1 MTQEQKGYLQKF
13 WTDIEKAGDE
23 LRNQPMPQLKE
34 EDFFLFK
41 ETGNR
46 LIYEGEYFGRR
57 KYLTVFAILS
67 EFGKKQADVEVLAK
81 VMDEICTEK
90 FWALPAHVNF
100 EALDEKTIDLFA
112 AETAQSLMEIV
123 EILGDR
129 LPENTVD
136 RVVKEVTDRVIL
148 PFVTS
153 TVPYSWWEQDRCNWA
168 AVCAGS
174 VGMAAIYLSHWYEK
188 MQQPEDDRLPEGWKQ
203 SIIDRVCDALQCY
216 LDGMEEDGACTEG
229 LGYFAYG
236 MSFYT
241 GFAQLLYEETQGEV
255 NLMKRPKCDKIALFQ
270 QKCYFGGGVS
280 VSFSDG
286 SSKEEFLPGLTAY
299 LKACYPQVITPDYPL
314 ARSFDSDSCYRLL
327 SNERNILWLMQYDT
341 NQVEQEEHNQWTYD
355 LLPSAQWM
363 ICKDPDGNG
372 YAAKGGNND
381 ENHNHNDIGHFLCV
395 FEGEMLLADLGA
407 GEYTRDY
414 FADGRYGI
422 LCNRSLGHSVPII
435 NGMEQCAGRSYA
447 ADVFE
452 WNEKDKE
459 LTISFAQAYPEDCIQ
474 KITRKIITD
483 EKSDQLTLC
492 VTDAFERAKKTE
504 TVIENLVT
512 MYEPVIEGNKIII
525 AGSRGYLEIEVSG
538 IQDEIS
544 VVVMQHSDHNGKEQT
559 VYLIQ
564 WQVWLDEQGGQCT
577 MSIKFY
583 KK

>member
-1 MTQEQKGYLQKF
+1 
-13 WTDIEKAGDE
+13 
-23 LRNQPMPQLKE
+23 
-34 EDFFLFK
+34 
-41 ETGNR
+41 
-46 LIYEGEYFGRR
+46 
-57 KYLTVFAILS
+57 
-67 EFGKKQADVEVLAK
+67 
-81 VMDEICTEK
+81 
-90 FWALPAHVNF
+90 
-100 EALDEKTIDLFA
+100 
-112 AETAQSLMEIV
+112 
-123 EILGDR
+123 
-129 LPENTVD
+129 
-136 RVVKEVTDRVIL
+136 
-148 PFVTS
+148 
-153 TVPYSWWEQDRCNWA
+153 
-168 AVCAGS
+168 
-174 VGMAAIYLSHWYEK
+174 
-188 MQQPEDDRLPEGWKQ
+188 
-203 SIIDRVCDALQCY
+203 
-216 LDGMEEDGACTEG
+216 
-229 LGYFAYG
+229 
-236 MSFYT
+236 
-241 GFAQLLYEETQGEV
+241 
-255 NLMKRPKCDKIALFQ
+255 
-270 QKCYFGGGVS
+270 
-280 VSFSDG
+280 
-286 SSKEEFLPGLTAY
+286 
-299 LKACYPQVITPDYPL
+299 
-314 ARSFDSDSCYRLL
+314 
-327 SNERNILWLMQYDT
+327 MQYDT